1 MIRQQIELSLKYF
14 PFIVSQFLRREKKF
28 CKTELLND
36 LILKEWFLQG
46 RKHHHD
52 FQLMQASTETF
63 RCEKSAWNG
72 DVSGTR
78 EFWNFRFKTKSWNFF
93 EVRWRPHSPKES
105 F

>member
-36 LILKEWFLQG
+36 LILKEWFLQS

-52 FQLMQASTETF
+52 FQLMQASTETLGSKLSHGTSSKF
-63 RCEKSAWNG
+63 A
-72 DVSGTR
+72 DVRTHLRKVSKML
-78 EFWNFRFKTKSWNFF
+78 FLLSQCF
-93 EVRWRPHSPKES
+93 
-105 F
+105 

>member
-14 PFIVSQFLRREKKF
+14 LFIVSQISRGEKKF

-36 LILKEWFLQG
+36 LILKEWFLQS

-63 RCEKSAWNG
+63 RCEKSA
-72 DVSGTR
+72 
-78 EFWNFRFKTKSWNFF
+78 
-93 EVRWRPHSPKES
+93 
-105 F
+105 

>member
-36 LILKEWFLQG
+36 LILKEWFLQS

-52 FQLMQASTETF
+52 FQLMQASTEKF
-63 RCEKSAWNG
+63 A
-72 DVSGTR
+72 DVRTHLRKVSKML
-78 EFWNFRFKTKSWNFF
+78 FLLSQCF
-93 EVRWRPHSPKES
+93 
-105 F
+105 

>member
-14 PFIVSQFLRREKKF
+14 LFIVSQISRGEKKF

-36 LILKEWFLQG
+36 LILKEWFLQS

-63 RCEKSAWNG
+63 RREKSE
-72 DVSGTR
+72 SGTEIGNSL
-78 EFWNFRFKTKSWNFF
+78 EFDF
-93 EVRWRPHSPKES
+93 VVPPPHS
-105 F
+105 